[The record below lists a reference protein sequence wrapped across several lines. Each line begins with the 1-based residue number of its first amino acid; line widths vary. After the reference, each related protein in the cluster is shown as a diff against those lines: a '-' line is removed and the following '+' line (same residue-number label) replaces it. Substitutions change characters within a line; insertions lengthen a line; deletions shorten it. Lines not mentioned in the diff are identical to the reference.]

1 MMTRSPGLGA
11 LALCAILPLVGCV
24 MPVVPLVET
33 APFVDSDLETPP
45 APDPDPLEEAVV
57 DEVVVDSLPECLQ
70 GNWVVDNDVFA
81 DFFARTDDRVT
92 TIEVSGVAT
101 VLIEGSQL
109 RMFFDEWD
117 IRYETGDPSFL
128 LARAGNET
136 VDFVI
141 RDDDVFEVV
150 ERDNQ
155 IVFGMF
161 SLMSGDGEGV
171 GIATTDPGYL
181 PFDGAALAC
190 TAATLTV
197 DVAGEPFVLNRV

>member
-1 MMTRSPGLGA
+1 
-11 LALCAILPLVGCV
+11 

-45 APDPDPLEEAVV
+45 APDPDPLEEAVF
-57 DEVVVDSLPECLQ
+57 DEVVFDSLPECLQ
-70 GNWVVDNDVFA
+70 GNWAVDNDAFA

-117 IRYETGDPSFL
+117 IRYETGDPAFL
-128 LARAGNET
+128 IARARNENI
-136 VDFVI
+136 DFLI
-141 RDDDVFEVV
+141 RDGDEFEVV

-155 IVFGMF
+155 IVFGIF

-171 GIATTDPGYL
+171 GITTTDPGYL